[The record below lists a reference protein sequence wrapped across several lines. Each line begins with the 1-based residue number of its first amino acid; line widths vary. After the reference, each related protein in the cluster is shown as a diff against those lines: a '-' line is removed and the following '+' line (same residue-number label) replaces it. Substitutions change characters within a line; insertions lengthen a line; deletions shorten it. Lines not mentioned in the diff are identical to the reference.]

1 MPLQKARRNG
11 YYEPMRDLSRDM
23 LGNALNDNDNLLKC
37 IMTGCLRISKESVFT
52 GLN

>member
-11 YYEPMRDLSRDM
+11 YYEPMRDLIRDM
-23 LGNALNDNDNLLKC
+23 LGNALNDNLLKC